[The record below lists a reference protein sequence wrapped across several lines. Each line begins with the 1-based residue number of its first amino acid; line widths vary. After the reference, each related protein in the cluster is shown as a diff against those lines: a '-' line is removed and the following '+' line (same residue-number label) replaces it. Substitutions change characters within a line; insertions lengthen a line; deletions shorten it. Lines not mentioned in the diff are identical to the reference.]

1 MVTVISFI
9 VAGIV
14 LLALIAI
21 TVGIVDAAQ
30 APKRRMQ
37 AAERRARWEATR
49 PYELEPALLDD
60 PWDDD

>member
-1 MVTVISFI
+1 MITFI

-14 LLALIAI
+14 LLVLIAI

-30 APKRRMQ
+30 APKRRML

-49 PYELEPALLDD
+49 RYEFEPALLDD

>member
-1 MVTVISFI
+1 VITLI
-9 VAGIV
+9 IAGLV

-30 APKRRMQ
+30 APKRRML
-37 AAERRARWEATR
+37 AAERRARWEAAR
-49 PYELEPALLDD
+49 PYEPAGIDD

>member
-1 MVTVISFI
+1 MITFI

-30 APKRRMQ
+30 APKRRML

-49 PYELEPALLDD
+49 TYEPVLLDD
-60 PWDDD
+60 QWDDD